1 MIQRVFLISI
11 SLNYQK
17 TPLGLGVTNTN
28 LLNNSVL
35 TTKGNILITTVLY
48 PYGTVYRIM

>member
-28 LLNNSVL
+28 LLNTIVIK
-35 TTKGNILITTVLY
+35 T
-48 PYGTVYRIM
+48 

>member
-17 TPLGLGVTNTN
+17 TPLGLGVTDTN
-28 LLNNSVL
+28 LLNITVI
-35 TTKGNILITTVLY
+35 TTSGNILIPTMLY
-48 PYGTVYRIM
+48 PHGTVYPIV